1 MAYRRRKKKTL
12 SASKIALMAMMLV
25 CLEIII
31 YAEIAMLKL
40 GDLSAL
46 YVLIGIPAA
55 MAATIW
61 AYFSK
66 TKVENSAGCIIYEQ
80 AMLEQKANLGLEF
93 IDLEKDHSV
102 G

>member
-1 MAYRRRKKKTL
+1 MTYKRKRKKKM
-12 SASKIALMAMMLV
+12 SASKIVLAAILLICV
-25 CLEIII
+25 EIII
-31 YAEIAMLKL
+31 YAEIAMYSL

-46 YVLIGIPAA
+46 YVLIGVPAS
-55 MAATIW
+55 MAGVAW

-66 TKVENSAGCIIYEQ
+66 TKVENSEGGIVYETT
-80 AMLEQKANLGLEF
+80 MLEQRANLGLEF

>member
-1 MAYRRRKKKTL
+1 
-12 SASKIALMAMMLV
+12 
-25 CLEIII
+25 
-31 YAEIAMLKL
+31 
-40 GDLSAL
+40 
-46 YVLIGIPAA
+46 

-66 TKVENSAGCIIYEQ
+66 TKVENSAGGIIYEQ

>member
-1 MAYRRRKKKTL
+1 MKKL
-12 SASKIALMAMMLV
+12 SASKVVLAAILLI

-31 YAEIAMLKL
+31 YAEVAMYML

-46 YVLIGIPAA
+46 YVLIGVPAS
-55 MAATIW
+55 MAGVAW

-66 TKVENSAGCIIYEQ
+66 TKVENSEGGLIYEA
-80 AMLEQKANLGLEF
+80 AMLEKRAELGIGFLDNNE
-93 IDLEKDHSV
+93 DDSV